1 MCEQGMAQE
10 KKAQEMSSKNNDDN
24 IEKQKIDLIKL
35 RIKNKYYDR
44 EEVFERVINEL
55 IQKELK

>member
-1 MCEQGMAQE
+1 MANK
-10 KKAQEMSSKNNDDN
+10 KKAQEMVSKNHDDS

-55 IQKELK
+55 IQNELR

>member
-1 MCEQGMAQE
+1 MAQK
-10 KKAQEMSSKNNDDN
+10 KKAQEMTSKELDDN

-44 EEVFERVINEL
+44 EEVFERVIYELMRNEL
-55 IQKELK
+55 K

>member
-1 MCEQGMAQE
+1 MAQK
-10 KKAQEMSSKNNDDN
+10 KKAQEMTSKDLTDN

-44 EEVFERVINEL
+44 EEVFERIISE
-55 IQKELK
+55 IIEKELR

>member
-1 MCEQGMAQE
+1 MAQE
-10 KKAQEMSSKNNDDN
+10 KKVQEMSSNNHDNN

>member
-1 MCEQGMAQE
+1 MAQK

>member
-1 MCEQGMAQE
+1 MEE
-10 KKAQEMSSKNNDDN
+10 KKKAQEMTSKHLDDN

-44 EEVFERVINEL
+44 EEVFERVIIEL
-55 IQKELK
+55 IQSEIK

>member
-1 MCEQGMAQE
+1 MAQK
-10 KKAQEMSSKNNDDN
+10 KKAPEMTSKDLDDN

-55 IQKELK
+55 IQKELR

>member
-1 MCEQGMAQE
+1 MAEQ
-10 KKAQEMSSKNNDDN
+10 KKARKMTPQNHDDD

-44 EEVFERVINEL
+44 EEVFERVINEIL
-55 IQKELK
+55 QKELK